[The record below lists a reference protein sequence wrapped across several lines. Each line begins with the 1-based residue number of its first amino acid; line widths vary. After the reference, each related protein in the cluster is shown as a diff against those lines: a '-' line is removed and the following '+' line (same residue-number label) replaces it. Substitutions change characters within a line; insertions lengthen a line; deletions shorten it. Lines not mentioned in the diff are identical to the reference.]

1 MNVTWLGVGSTD
13 AAFADVLSAALNG
26 APWACRWLYDSLA
39 GRVCGYLR
47 AQGAPEPEDLTSE
60 VFLRVFDHLAGF
72 SGNEA
77 QFRSWVFT
85 IAHHLLIDDARSRA
99 RRPATTELGAHA
111 ERVRAGDVEDDAFAN
126 FGAEWAT
133 TLVASL
139 PDDQRA
145 VIMLRVA
152 ADLPIAE
159 VARILGKRVGA
170 VKSLQHRALAAL
182 RRRLPASS
190 SDVDREVTA

>member
-1 MNVTWLGVGSTD
+1 VTWLGVGPPD
-13 AAFADVLSAALNG
+13 AAFSDVLGAARCS
-26 APWACRWLYDSLA
+26 APWACRRLYDSFA

-72 SGNEA
+72 SGTET

-85 IAHHLLIDDARSRA
+85 IAHHLLIDDARSRK
-99 RRPATTELGAHA
+99 RRPPTTELGAHA
-111 ERVRAGDVEDDAFAN
+111 ERVAAGDVEDEAFAN

-133 TLVASL
+133 SIVATL

-152 ADLPIAE
+152 ADLPIGE
-159 VARILGKRVGA
+159 VARILGKRAGA

-182 RRRLPASS
+182 RRRLPEPSPDAGS
-190 SDVDREVTA
+190 EVTP